1 MSMKTSKNDQ
11 VDIPQLTTTKE
22 HNVSLCIH
30 ISESNTCNIGDFY
43 NRLMFLTQITK
54 YFDLESEN
62 NLFFKDSES
71 QG

>member
-22 HNVSLCIH
+22 HNVSLCVY
-30 ISESNTCNIGDFY
+30 ISVRVTHVTGDFS

-62 NLFFKDSES
+62 NLFFKNSES